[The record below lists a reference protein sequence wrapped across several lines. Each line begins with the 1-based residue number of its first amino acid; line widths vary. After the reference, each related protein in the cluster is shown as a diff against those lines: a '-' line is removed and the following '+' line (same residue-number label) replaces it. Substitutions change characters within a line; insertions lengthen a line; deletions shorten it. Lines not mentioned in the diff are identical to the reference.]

1 MLIEDLV
8 QAPDYDVD
16 RLAKAQKGLAR
27 KSNDFYITNGRL
39 ELLIKLMRTDPS
51 SSKITDLIN
60 ELPWHARTYVVTKVV
75 KVLPN
80 GSPNPS
86 YKRT

>member
-8 QAPDYDVD
+8 QPPDYDVA
-16 RLAKAQKGLAR
+16 RLDKARKGLAR

-39 ELLIKLMRTDPS
+39 ELLIKLMQHDPTS
-51 SSKITDLIN
+51 GKISDLIN
-60 ELPWHARTYVVTKVV
+60 ELPWHAKTYVLTKVV

-80 GSPNPS
+80 GSPNPD
-86 YKRT
+86 YKQT